1 MEMGGSRRVDRTGR
15 TVCAE
20 PTRTE
25 KKGSTQALTKEAA
38 GREDRLALS
47 RQALA
52 FLEKQAREMEQAR
65 MEERAS
71 RRDGDLSGL
80 SAKKK
85 ELDRLDKMMKAM
97 LNCQKIA
104 ARIMAGDK
112 VPPEDLRYLEEN
124 DPEGFKLALALR
136 KPKKHPKEWDSVLED
151 EKRSKETASEGTD
164 GPEAVSASG
173 GAPEGGGEVSSG
185 SGEGV

>member
-1 MEMGGSRRVDRTGR
+1 MEMGGNKRVDRAGR
-15 TVCAE
+15 SVYSE
-20 PTRTE
+20 PVRAG
-25 KKGSTQALTKEAA
+25 KNGSSLSLQGETAL
-38 GREDRLALS
+38 REDRLALS

-52 FLEKQAREMEQAR
+52 FLDEQAREME
-65 MEERAS
+65 RAS
-71 RRDGDLSGL
+71 RQDAKLSEL

-85 ELDRLDKMMKAM
+85 ELDQLDKQLKAL

-136 KPKKHPKEWDSVLED
+136 RPKKHPKEWDSVLED
-151 EKRSKETASEGTD
+151 EKRAAEPSSGEETAETVSASEG
-164 GPEAVSASG
+164 AQ
-173 GAPEGGGEVSSG
+173 EGGSAGDASAG
-185 SGEGV
+185 GGNGT